1 MTLREELCLYIK
13 SKNMTQR
20 EFASSV
26 GISTGYANAILSGR
40 VRPSETVK
48 CGIYADAEKCQKEK

>member
-26 GISTGYANAILSGR
+26 GLSTGYANAILSGR
-40 VRPSETVK
+40 VRPSEAVK
-48 CGIYADAEKCQKEK
+48 NKMWSL

>member
-20 EFASSV
+20 EFSSSI
-26 GISTGYANAILSGR
+26 GISEG
-40 VRPSETVK
+40 VRKRDFNRKS
-48 CGIYADAEKCQKEK
+48 AA